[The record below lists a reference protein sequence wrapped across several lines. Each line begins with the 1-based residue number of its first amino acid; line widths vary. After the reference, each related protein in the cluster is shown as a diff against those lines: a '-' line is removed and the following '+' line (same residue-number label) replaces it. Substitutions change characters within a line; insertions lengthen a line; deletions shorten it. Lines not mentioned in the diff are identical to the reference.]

1 MRRRPIFLISMLCF
15 GFAFFYIPILSMIV
29 CSFNGSRLATVWSG
43 FSTRWY
49 ESLFSNR
56 QVGAALLLSLRIAL
70 ISATGATI
78 LGTFAGI
85 ALARFRRFRGRTL
98 FNGMVTAPLVMPD
111 VITGIALLMLF
122 ILMAQYVGW
131 PLQRG
136 FLTVTLAHITFSMVY
151 VTTVVQS
158 RLSSADRAIEEA
170 AMDLGS
176 RPWQVL
182 RDVTL
187 PVISPAIVSGWLLA
201 FTISLDDV
209 VITSFTTG
217 PGATTLP
224 LLIWSKVKL
233 GVTPDINALA
243 TLIVL
248 TVGIGVALAGWLLR
262 RAEKRRDRDAR
273 LAFRGDAA

>member
-1 MRRRPIFLISMLCF
+1 MKRSPLFLLTLLAF
-15 GFAFFYIPILSMIV
+15 GFAFLYIPILSMIV
-29 CSFNGSRLATVWSG
+29 YSFNASRLATVWGG
-43 FSTRWY
+43 FSTKWY
-49 ESLFSNR
+49 LSLLHNR
-56 QVGAALLLSLRIAL
+56 QVMAALILSLKIALLSSTI
-70 ISATGATI
+70 ATI
-78 LGTFAGI
+78 LGTMAGI

-98 FNGMVTAPLVMPD
+98 FSGMVTAPLIMPE
-111 VITGIALLMLF
+111 VITGISSLMLF
-122 ILMAQYVGW
+122 ILMAEWLGW
-131 PLQRG
+131 PPARG
-136 FLTVTLAHITFSMVY
+136 FATITLAHITFSMVF

-158 RLSSADRAIEEA
+158 RMLSADRAIEEA

-187 PVISPAIVSGWLLA
+187 PVISPAILSGWLLA

-217 PGATTLP
+217 PGNTTLP

-233 GVTPDINALA
+233 GVTPDVNALA

-248 TVGIGVALAGWLLR
+248 VVAIGVAISGFLIAR
-262 RAEKRRDRDAR
+262 TERQRDRDMR
-273 LAFRGDAA
+273 LAYQSNQ